1 MANVSFCTWREL
13 WDRYEGTLLD
23 LARRNHVS
31 AVAELGGG
39 ANPIIASSDWDF
51 VPERVVLD
59 ISESELAKASTDVEK
74 RAVDLCGPVPD
85 RDRYDLVF
93 SKLLCEHLVDAR
105 SFHRNC
111 FQMLRPGGRSVH
123 MYSTLYAFP
132 FVVNKLVPDRASRFL
147 LSIAQPFR
155 KDDGKMGK
163 FPATYNWCEGPV
175 PAAFARYES
184 VGFDVETWAGAFGH
198 TYYERVPFLDHAE
211 RAKARLLIRHPVNHL
226 TTFAMVTL
234 RKPTETSAR
243 GASSCSLVKN
253 ADAHPNN
260 ADAHPL

>member
-1 MANVSFCTWREL
+1 MANVTFCTWREL
-13 WDRYEGTLLD
+13 WDSYEGNLLD
-23 LARRNHVS
+23 LARRNQVS

-39 ANPIIASSDWDF
+39 ANPIIASDDWDF
-51 VPERVVLD
+51 VSERVVLD
-59 ISESELAKASTDVEK
+59 ISESELDKASTDVEK

-123 MYSTLYAFP
+123 LFSTLYALP
-132 FVVNKLVPDRASRFL
+132 FLVNKLIPDRASRWVL
-147 LSIAQPFR
+147 DIVQPFR
-155 KDDGKMGK
+155 SNEGKMGK

-184 VGFDVETWAGAFGH
+184 VGFDVETWAAAFGH
-198 TYYERVPFLDHAE
+198 PYYERVSFLDQLE
-211 RAKARLLIRHPVNHL
+211 QAKARMLVRHPVSHL
-226 TTFAMVTL
+226 TTFAAITL
-234 RKPTETSAR
+234 RKPTEPSASR
-243 GASSCSLVKN
+243 
-253 ADAHPNN
+253 
-260 ADAHPL
+260 